1 VLGSHCVLW
10 TRNQAPVNHLSETF
24 TKLSFH
30 HYPSFFAPPDFDL
43 VLWHVSFLYDILE
56 YSIDSSPAAYLDQ
69 DDTERVYIML
79 TAERRVRLT
88 LSFGVPV
95 QVGEYIMVRNLVRV
109 GVARAR
115 NTPASQIWYRESL
128 SKAMLRIGRICHD
141 HSFTPYVLMNPQGA
155 VYVLD
160 RARESMSD
168 EKSVGKARF

>member
-95 QVGEYIMVRNLVRV
+95 QVGESNTSWFAILFVLASLGRAIPQP
-109 GVARAR
+109 ARYGTAKASR
-115 NTPASQIWYRESL
+115 RRCFVLGESVMTTPL
-128 SKAMLRIGRICHD
+128 LHMFL
-141 HSFTPYVLMNPQGA
+141 
-155 VYVLD
+155 
-160 RARESMSD
+160 
-168 EKSVGKARF
+168 